1 MVELGEAVR
10 ERADL
15 LENTQW
21 AEDLSW
27 KEIENF
33 AKYLNIK
40 RVSQGA
46 TVFREGAH
54 EAYMCIVVQG
64 SVQVIKES
72 TAHEKKVLSVIG
84 KGKTFGEMVIF
95 DGEPRSATIISADS
109 TVLLILTRENLDRLI
124 KDAPGLAAKFLF
136 KLGKM
141 LSQRLRLTSGQLV
154 DFMD

>member
-10 ERADL
+10 ERAEL

-40 RVSQGA
+40 RVSRGA
-46 TVFREGAH
+46 TVFREGAR

-72 TAHEKKVLSVIG
+72 TNHKKKVLSVIG

-95 DGEPRSATIISADS
+95 DGETPVCNNHVRRHHSFAHSDQGEPGPPDKGRPWSCRKIPVQTG
-109 TVLLILTRENLDRLI
+109 
-124 KDAPGLAAKFLF
+124 KDAKPAASLD
-136 KLGKM
+136 
-141 LSQRLRLTSGQLV
+141 QRTAR
-154 DFMD
+154 